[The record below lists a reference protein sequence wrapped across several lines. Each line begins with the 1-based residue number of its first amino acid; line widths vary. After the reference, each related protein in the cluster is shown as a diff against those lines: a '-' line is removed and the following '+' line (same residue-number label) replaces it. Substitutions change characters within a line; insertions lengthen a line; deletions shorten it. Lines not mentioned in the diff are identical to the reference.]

1 MIKAFYNDARQCYRL
16 KKLDIGEYAVIKR
29 SGMCFH
35 THVFDAENAGRLFLM
50 GMKAFRGLMK
60 METAVFT
67 PTDLDGPIF
76 SVDEVMTF
84 GRSTL
89 VLELYDTTIS
99 HPDFNSLDQIKQR
112 YSFLPSYDP
121 GDHPYYSF
129 RLPVSDY
136 KRGRRIKHDI
146 CTMAMEYS
154 REYFRCLKNCSHI
167 DSCSKK
173 KRNAGFSDSLYQ
185 NGGPAVNQFKKM
197 IGEAKTE
204 EFLKKYM
211 FCSV

>member
-112 YSFLPSYDP
+112 YSFLPSYDVP
-121 GDHPYYSF
+121 HIRNTFRVADNSPSHKGNRYYHVCKAYYYPSSCSSVGKAGNVK
-129 RLPVSDY
+129 RSKSDS
-136 KRGRRIKHDI
+136 
-146 CTMAMEYS
+146 YS
-154 REYFRCLKNCSHI
+154 RS
-167 DSCSKK
+167 
-173 KRNAGFSDSLYQ
+173 
-185 NGGPAVNQFKKM
+185 
-197 IGEAKTE
+197 
-204 EFLKKYM
+204 
-211 FCSV
+211 